1 MADIFELFKKI
12 APKPA
17 LESGA
22 PEVLVVGLGNP
33 GKEYVVTR
41 HNAGFLAMDYFA
53 ERRGVELRQLK
64 FKALTAPLTV
74 GGRRVL
80 LMKPQTYMNASGEAV
95 REAADFYKIPPEKII
110 VISDDAAQEPG
121 RMRIRRS
128 GSDGGQKGLR
138 SIIEHLGTDAFPRIR
153 IGIGAKPRPDFEMA
167 DWVLGKIPEDD
178 QKKLF
183 AVFGCVAEA
192 IPLLVEGRVDDA
204 MSKYNGVNFDGDEQ
218 NGKNRES

>member
-12 APKPA
+12 AAKPA

-33 GKEYVVTR
+33 GKEYVFTR

-53 ERRGVELRQLK
+53 QQRGVELRQLK

-74 GGRRVL
+74 NGRQVL

-138 SIIEHLGTDAFPRIR
+138 SIIEHLGSDAFPRIR
-153 IGIGAKPRPDFEMA
+153 IGIGSKPRPDFEMV
-167 DWVLGKIPEDD
+167 DWVLGKIPEAD
-178 QKKLF
+178 QKKLY

-204 MSKYNGVNFDGDEQ
+204 MSKYNGVKFDGE
-218 NGKNRES
+218 NGENRIS